1 LKNKDIMQQHIDS
14 YDFAGKK
21 AIVRVDFNVPL
32 NENFEITDDTRIRAA
47 VPTLKKVLAGGGSLI
62 IMSHLGRP
70 KGVDEKLSLKHIV
83 GHVSECLGVPVKFAP
98 DCQKAQEAVSSLKAG
113 EALLLENL
121 RFYAEE
127 EGKPRGIDKNAPE
140 EEMKA
145 AKAAVKESRKGFV
158 KTLASYAD
166 CYINDAF
173 GTAHRAH
180 ASTAL
185 IASYFPNDKMFGYL
199 MEGEIKAIDNVLK
212 NAQHPFTAIIGGSKV
227 SSKLAVLENLLDK
240 VDNLIIGGGMGYTFI
255 KAEGGKIGN
264 SLHEDELI
272 PQALE
277 ILDKAK
283 KKGVKISLSTQ
294 TVVANEFS
302 NEAATQIVP
311 SHEIPEGWEGMDA
324 GEESLE
330 NWKKIILS
338 SKTVLWNGPV
348 GVFEMPNFAKG
359 TLRIAED
366 LAEATSAGAYT
377 LVGGGDSVA
386 AVTKM
391 GYADKV
397 SYVSTGGGAMLEALE
412 GKDLPGIAAIRE

>member
-1 LKNKDIMQQHIDS
+1 MQQFIDS
-14 YDFAGKK
+14 YDFKGKK

-47 VPTLKKVLAGGGSLI
+47 LPTLKKVLAGGGALI

-70 KGVDEKLSLKHIV
+70 KKVDPKFSLKHILA
-83 GHVSECLGVPVKFAP
+83 HVSELLGVPVQFAE
-98 DCQKAQEAVSSLKAG
+98 DCQKAQAQAAALKPG
-113 EALLLENL
+113 EVLLLENL
-121 RFYAEE
+121 RYYAEE
-127 EGKPRGIDKNAPE
+127 EGKPRGLAEDATDE
-140 EEMKA
+140 EKKA
-145 AKAAVKESRKGFV
+145 AKDAVKASQKEFV

-185 IASYFPNDKMFGYL
+185 IAKYFPNDKMFGYL

-212 NAQHPFTAIIGGSKV
+212 NAERPFTAIIGGSKV
-227 SSKLAVLENLLDK
+227 SSKLAVLENMLDK

-264 SLHEDELI
+264 SLHEDDLMPE
-272 PQALE
+272 ALS
-277 ILDKAK
+277 ILNKAK
-283 KKGVKISLSTQ
+283 EKGVNIYLSVQTLVADAFSADANTQ
-294 TVVANEFS
+294 L
-302 NEAATQIVP
+302 VP
-311 SHEIPEGWEGMDA
+311 SHEIPDGWVGVDA
-324 GEESLE
+324 GPDSLE
-330 NWKKIILS
+330 LWKKVILD
-338 SKTVLWNGPV
+338 SKTILWNGPV
-348 GVFEMPNFAKG
+348 GVFEIVKFAQG
-359 TLRIAED
+359 TLQIAKD
-366 LAEATSAGAYT
+366 LAEATEKGAYT

-391 GYADKV
+391 GFAKKV

-412 GKDLPGIAAIRE
+412 GKTLPGIAAILE